1 MSSTSAAERAAT
13 SGPKTQSDSNPHVAT
28 PAPHDP
34 TPVKPMQ
41 VAILAKKTAV
51 NSDSSVL
58 RSLCNHFEGRVD
70 QTVISGYLSRHAG
83 QEVKFFE
90 VAVALSE
97 HDIFMSENQHA
108 QSHLE
113 VISEF
118 LTAYPLQSTSTQL
131 WDHIYGPPVGPQ
143 EQPLL
148 ALSPVPDIVTTT
160 KKKDPQYSSS
170 LAAAIATE
178 KIAMPPPQDR
188 TPSKQLTSDYG
199 EAGYWKHRMNGTVPI
214 EDIDPSPTTQADDTG
229 MLDMEDRERANHEKE
244 TSRQKT
250 TKGGKKVRVVTDT
263 EKEEQE
269 DGWSTMSSFATSIAS
284 DEGSRRSK
292 RSTPSLYRQQGA
304 TKGDW

>member
-1 MSSTSAAERAAT
+1 M
-13 SGPKTQSDSNPHVAT
+13 
-28 PAPHDP
+28 
-34 TPVKPMQ
+34 
-41 VAILAKKTAV
+41 
-51 NSDSSVL
+51 
-58 RSLCNHFEGRVD
+58 D

-118 LTAYPLQSTSTQL
+118 LTAYPHKSTSAEL
-131 WDHIYGPPVGPQ
+131 WEHIYGPPPVQGPQ

-148 ALSPVPDIVTTT
+148 ASLVPGIITTT
-160 KKKDPQYSSS
+160 KKMTPQYSSS
-170 LAAAIATE
+170 LAAAVATE
-178 KIAMPPPQDR
+178 KISMPPPQDR

-199 EAGYWKHRMNGTVPI
+199 EAGYWKHGMNGTVPI

-250 TKGGKKVRVVTDT
+250 TKGGKKLGLLQILRKKNKKTGGPPCRLSQLLSQVTKAAEEAREAHLVYIDN
-263 EKEEQE
+263 KERRKAT
-269 DGWSTMSSFATSIAS
+269 GSF
-284 DEGSRRSK
+284 
-292 RSTPSLYRQQGA
+292 
-304 TKGDW
+304 

>member
-13 SGPKTQSDSNPHVAT
+13 SGPKTQDSNPHVAT
-28 PAPHDP
+28 TDPHA
-34 TPVKPMQ
+34 TPVKPPTPVMQ
-41 VAILAKKTAV
+41 VAIAKETV
-51 NSDSSVL
+51 VDNSSVI
-58 RSLCNHFEGRVD
+58 RSKLYTHFEGRVD
-70 QTVISGYLSRHAG
+70 QSVISEYLSRHAG
-83 QEVKFFE
+83 QEEKFFQ
-90 VAVALSE
+90 VALALSE
-97 HDIFMSENQHA
+97 NAKYMSELTNA

-118 LTAYPLQSTSTQL
+118 LTAYPQASTSAEL
-131 WDHIYGPPVGPQ
+131 WEHIYPGPR
-143 EQPLL
+143 EQP
-148 ALSPVPDIVTTT
+148 LSPVPGIVTTT
-160 KKKDPQYSSS
+160 KKTTPQSS
-170 LAAAIATE
+170 LAAAVATD
-178 KIAMPPPQDR
+178 KRSMPPPQNR

-199 EAGYWKHRMNGTVPI
+199 EAGYWKHGMNGTVPI

>member
-1 MSSTSAAERAAT
+1 MSSTSAAERATT

-170 LAAAIATE
+170 LAAAAATE
-178 KIAMPPPQDR
+178 ENLSMPPPRDR
-188 TPSKQLTSDYG
+188 TPLKQLNSDYG
-199 EAGYWKHRMNGTVPI
+199 DAAYWDRMNGAVQI

-229 MLDMEDRERANHEKE
+229 MLDMQDRAKADLEKN
-244 TSRQKT
+244 TSRGKDL
-250 TKGGKKVRVVTDT
+250 KGGEKVRVVT

-269 DGWSTMSSFATSIAS
+269 DG
-284 DEGSRRSK
+284 
-292 RSTPSLYRQQGA
+292 
-304 TKGDW
+304 